1 MKLFHTT
8 LAAGAAAAATFGLTT
23 CVFAAGAAPSPVTG
37 HLFQEAPAQ
46 TLTGR
51 EVAERCR
58 AAYTALQFYQV
69 TSVVTV
75 QSVEG
80 PSGKVEDEH
89 ASAVIQYARP
99 GKIHVE
105 GLDTEAKPFA
115 YVSDGLATV
124 ETHSPKSGP
133 WKKVLGYQNPN
144 GIEMAIAGVTGS
156 AMDAATTVPA
166 LILST
171 DPSVAY
177 GGWGVPLPLN
187 KNILSF
193 AGKPAN
199 PTGNSGFEVNFEV
212 KDGVIDGASY
222 YILIPH
228 GSIIFSKEAFWI
240 DKKTFL
246 LRRVVTDSD
255 TAAGTIP
262 DGKGGTQAMPALKM
276 HQEENYTNER
286 INALLPGS
294 TFTLPAAP

>member
-1 MKLFHTT
+1 MV
-8 LAAGAAAAATFGLTT
+8 AAGAAAAVTLGLATY
-23 CVFAAGAAPSPVTG
+23 AGGANPSTVTG
-37 HLFQEAPAQ
+37 HLFQEAPGE

-58 AAYTALQFYQV
+58 AAYTALQTYQV
-69 TSVVTV
+69 TSAVTV
-75 QSVEG
+75 HSVES

-115 YVSDGLATV
+115 YVSDGLTTV
-124 ETHSPKSGP
+124 QTDSPKQGS

-144 GIEMAIAGVTGS
+144 GVEMAIAGVTGS
-156 AMDAATTVPA
+156 AMNAATTVPA
-166 LILST
+166 LLLST

-177 GGWGVPLPLN
+177 LGWGVPQPLD
-187 KNILSF
+187 KGFLSF
-193 AGKPAN
+193 AGDPAN
-199 PTGNSGFEVNFEV
+199 SIGKTSSFEV
-212 KDGVIDGASY
+212 KDGMIDGSSY

-228 GSIIFSKEAFWI
+228 SSIVFDKEAFWI

-255 TAAGTIP
+255 TAAQTIP
-262 DGKGGTQAMPALKM
+262 VGAAGNQAIPALKM
-276 HQEENYTNER
+276 HQEQNYTNER
-286 INALLPGS
+286 VNAPLPDS
-294 TFTLPAAP
+294 TFALPAAQ

>member
-1 MKLFHTT
+1 MRLFQVITS
-8 LAAGAAAAATFGLTT
+8 AAAVTLGLTNY
-23 CVFAAGAAPSPVTG
+23 ASGAAPPIVTG
-37 HLFQEAPAQ
+37 HLFQEAPVQ

-58 AAYTALQFYQV
+58 AAYTALKTYQI
-69 TSVVTV
+69 TSAVTV
-75 QSVEG
+75 HSVES
-80 PSGKVEDEH
+80 PSGKVEDGH

-105 GLDTEAKPFA
+105 GLDTDAKPFA
-115 YVSDGLATV
+115 YISDGLTTV
-124 ETHSPKSGP
+124 ETDSPKSGP
-133 WKKVLGYQNPN
+133 WKKVLGYHNPN

-166 LILST
+166 LLMST

-177 GGWGVPLPLN
+177 NGWGVPQPLD
-187 KNILSF
+187 KRLLSF
-193 AGKPAN
+193 AGN
-199 PTGNSGFEVNFEV
+199 PTSPIGITISFEV
-212 KDGVIDGASY
+212 KNGIIDGSSY

-262 DGKGGTQAMPALKM
+262 NGKGGSQAMPALKM
-276 HQEENYTNER
+276 HQEENYSNER

-294 TFTLPAAP
+294 TFTLPVAQ